1 MKEPA
6 PARIL
11 HTGPGYD
18 ARRPARVGFPGAG
31 KTPNSF
37 PTPTMKRLLPAFG
50 ILALAA
56 CYSSAPPPQPAAPQQ
71 PWVPTPPVYALI
83 GERQELSLTSAQVTA
98 LDSIGVALAAS
109 NSPALTQIQA
119 LQPSGGFRRT
129 SAADVE
135 KARPLIDS
143 IRENNRRAQEAVRVL
158 LTEQQRT
165 DVCRMYAPDRAERRR
180 RENAQ
185 RQAREMP
192 RGRFEADTVV
202 ASMFSGPWS
211 FCNRPRGAAA
221 DSAARAARS
230 DSASR
235 VMRADTVRRTT
246 P

>member
-1 MKEPA
+1 MREPA

-18 ARRPARVGFPGAG
+18 ARQPARIGSPAAG
-31 KTPNSF
+31 KTPNSS

-83 GERQELSLTSAQVTA
+83 GERQELNLTSVQVTA

-143 IRENNRRAQEAVRVL
+143 IRENNRRAQEAVRTL

-165 DVCRMYAPDRAERRR
+165 DVCKMYAPDRAEQRR

-192 RGRFEADTVV
+192 RGRFESDTVMA
-202 ASMFSGPWS
+202 ASIFSGPWS
-211 FCNRPRGAAA
+211 FCNRPRGTAA
-221 DSAARAARS
+221 DSIARAARP
-230 DSASR
+230 
-235 VMRADTVRRTT
+235 DTVRRTT